1 MDYGPFGFM
10 ERYSP
15 RWTPFTSDPEGKF
28 GFERQPLAAQTN
40 LGSLAQAVLPIIV
53 SDDDD
58 NVGETGG
65 ANPPRTDGSG
75 AVTLEEVKRV
85 VGEEYGMTLRVELR
99 EMRRRK
105 LGLATWGDDTYD
117 QLWKPLL
124 ALLVGADYTILF
136 RQLSLYTAADVAVAM
151 VEKEEEGGGDDD
163 EAGHTAAQ
171 LSLVDRLERAFY
183 EPVDEDRRSR
193 WCSWLRVWLRHV
205 GQDAQDAQE
214 GDRDGR
220 DLARQADMRTVSP
233 KYVPREWMLVE
244 AYTAADEGD
253 FSVVHTL
260 IDLFDT
266 PYDEHVHLEDQYYV
280 CTPQEHR
287 GKAGTAFYS

>member
-1 MDYGPFGFM
+1 M
-10 ERYSP
+10 
-15 RWTPFTSDPEGKF
+15 
-28 GFERQPLAAQTN
+28 
-40 LGSLAQAVLPIIV
+40 LPIIV

-58 NVGETGG
+58 NVGESGG
-65 ANPPRTDGSG
+65 ANPPSADGGG
-75 AVTLEEVKRV
+75 AVTLEEVKQV
-85 VGEEYGMTLRVELR
+85 VGEEYGMKLREELR

-105 LGLATWGDDTYD
+105 LGLATWEDNTYD
-117 QLWKPLL
+117 ELWKPLL

-151 VEKEEEGGGDDD
+151 MEEEEEEEEEEGDD

-183 EPVDEDRRSR
+183 EPIDEDRRAR
-193 WCSWLRVWLRHV
+193 WCSWLRVWLRHI

-214 GDRDGR
+214 GDRDDRDDR
-220 DLARQADMRTVSP
+220 DLARQADMRAVSP